1 MSGTPVAP
9 IPTAR
14 PVDSTLHGIT
24 RTDEYAWLRGKDD
37 PEVLAHLEAENAY
50 TAALTASTVD
60 LQESLFQEI
69 KARIQETDLSVPVK
83 KGPWAYVTRTVEGS
97 QYAIHT
103 RRPRA
108 LANDESA
115 EVVLLDE
122 NVVADGHD
130 YFALG
135 TFDPSPDHQWVA
147 WAIDT
152 NGSEQYELRFRD
164 LVTGEDSAEVVGPVA
179 PGSAWAA
186 DSATVF
192 YATLDEVMRPYRL
205 WRHVVGT
212 DQAADLM
219 VFEEPDER
227 FFLGVGVS
235 ATDDLLVLTLGSQV
249 TTEVHLLRATA
260 AVDPSARFS
269 VVEPRR
275 HGIEY
280 GVDHHRAA
288 DGTER
293 LIIVTND
300 GSDGFRLMT
309 APVDMPGAAHWSD
322 CGLHP
327 ATAEPYPL
335 KLDGVDVFIR
345 HLVLHER
352 ADALERL
359 RVVELDDHGSIG
371 NVRVLSMPEPVYSVW
386 SGGNA
391 EFDTHV
397 LRFGY
402 TSPVTPSTVF
412 EEDLVTGARVVLKRQ
427 PVLGSF
433 DPEAYVCERV
443 WAPAPDGE
451 LVPVSVVRR
460 RDTPVDGTAPLLLY
474 GYGAYE
480 ISIDPTF
487 SSLRLS
493 LLDRGFVFAIAHIR
507 GGGERGRRWYL
518 DGKFLVKPT
527 TFSDFIAVA
536 DHLAATDYAD
546 PHRIVARGGSA
557 GGLLMGAVINARPD
571 RWCAVVAEV
580 PFVDVVNTMLDD
592 TLPLTAIEWDEWG
605 NPTDPEF
612 YACMSSYAPYENV
625 AAVDHPQVL
634 ATGGLND
641 PRVGFWE
648 PAKWV
653 ARLRQRNTGT
663 NRILLKMEM
672 GAGHG
677 GPTGRYSV
685 WRDEAFV
692 LAFILTSVGITT

>member
-293 LIIVTND
+293 LIIVTSD

>member
-9 IPTAR
+9 IPAAR
-14 PVDSTLHGIT
+14 PVSSTLHGIT

-37 PEVLAHLEAENAY
+37 PEVMAHLEAENAY
-50 TAALTASTVD
+50 TAALTAATVD

-108 LANDESA
+108 SANDESA

-152 NGSEQYELRFRD
+152 NGSEQYELRFRN
-164 LVTGEDSAEVVGPVA
+164 LTTGEDSAEVVGPVA

-192 YATLDEVMRPYRL
+192 YATLDDVMRPYRL
-205 WRHVVGT
+205 WRHHVGT
-212 DQAADLM
+212 DQAADVM

-235 ATDDLLVLTLGSQV
+235 ATDEFLVLTLGSQV

-309 APVDMPGAAHWSD
+309 APVDTPGAAQWSD

-327 ATAEPYPL
+327 ATDEPYPL

-359 RVVELDDHGSIG
+359 RVVDLDDHGTIG
-371 NVRVLSMPEPVYSVW
+371 DVRVLSMAEPVYSVW

-412 EEDLVTGARVVLKRQ
+412 EEDLVSGDRVVLKRQ
-427 PVLGSF
+427 PVLGPF
-433 DPEAYVCERV
+433 DPEAYTCERV

-451 LVPVSVVRR
+451 LVPVSVVHR

-518 DGKFLVKPT
+518 DGKFLAKPT
-527 TFSDFIAVA
+527 TFSDFIAVG
-536 DHLAATDYAD
+536 DHLASVGYAD

-605 NPTDPEF
+605 NPAEPEF

-625 AAVDHPQVL
+625 AAVDHPQIL

-653 ARLRQRNTGT
+653 ARLRERGTGT

-692 LAFILTSVGITT
+692 LSFILTSVGITT

>member
-14 PVDSTLHGIT
+14 PVNSTLHGIT

>member
-212 DQAADLM
+212 DQAADVM

-300 GSDGFRLMT
+300 GCDGFRLMT
-309 APVDMPGAAHWSD
+309 APVDTPGAAHWLD